1 MSALYREYIQC
12 PDCGA
17 MIKGRGKDP
26 DAALARA
33 SDTYLSH
40 TKGGCFDVSTRNGL
54 EAALKKVEELL
65 PGVTL
70 TLSHS
75 E

>member
-1 MSALYREYIQC
+1 
-12 PDCGA
+12 
-17 MIKGRGKDP
+17 MIRGQGKNP
-26 DAALARA
+26 DAALTSA
-33 SDTYLSH
+33 SDGYLMH
-40 TKGGCFDVSTRNGL
+40 IKDGCLDVSTRDGL
-54 EAALKKVEELL
+54 EAALNKMEELL